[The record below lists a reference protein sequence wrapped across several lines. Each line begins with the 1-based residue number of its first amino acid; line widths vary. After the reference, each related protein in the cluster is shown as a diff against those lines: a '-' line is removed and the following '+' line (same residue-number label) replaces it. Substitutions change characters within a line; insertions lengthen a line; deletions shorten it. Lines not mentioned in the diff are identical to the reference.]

1 MNTQDYHA
9 GQIARPL
16 QTTEP
21 HAATANEPV
30 QFALLR
36 HLDPDRL
43 VLYDGGQPDRDD
55 WERHRRQQTDHALIA
70 TRQHGRHHHV
80 VGTLEFRLHQSLAGR
95 WGMIDR
101 LYVDRRHRR
110 QGIASGLVAAAIRF
124 ARAQRLLALREH
136 IPNILRY
143 EPATADWHPHTP
155 ALEGWGGLRS
165 LGATASACCAEG
177 QRCAILR
184 QSDSASATDHQAI
197 GAILELP
204 IAATPAPGPRS
215 ATHLLDRLIT
225 DLARAAGV
233 PLHQPDQDRRCAR
246 SSAAVVDRG

>member
-1 MNTQDYHA
+1 MNTHAYCA

-21 HAATANEPV
+21 HADERV
-30 QFALLR
+30 QFSLLR
-36 HLDPDRL
+36 HLDPGRL
-43 VLYDGGQPDRDD
+43 ILYNGGQLDRDE

-70 TRQHGRHHHV
+70 TRQHGRRHHV
-80 VGTLEFRLHQSLAGR
+80 VGTLEFRLHRSLAGY

-124 ARAQRLLALREH
+124 ARAQGLLALREH

-184 QSDSASATDHQAI
+184 PSDPAGTAARQTI

-204 IAATPAPGPRS
+204 TTPIPMPGPRS
-215 ATHLLDRLIT
+215 AAHLLDRLVT

-233 PLHQPDQDRRCAR
+233 PLHQPALDQRCA
-246 SSAAVVDRG
+246 